1 MGQIIRCPLIGVSC
15 SKPITIEE
23 KSFFLAEAEKP
34 EPNRKRRITAI
45 NTALGNKYELKSAL
59 DEKGINAFT
68 CKICELIQVCAY
80 GIADITDNNPNVLLE
95 LGMMIALGKP
105 TIILLRRDQEMGL
118 NLPSD
123 LNAIEVIPFTEYID
137 IIDQFKKVVKKLPPP
152 VSPPNPIQDLEK
164 IQPKFATE
172 LKKIGDKVVKEFKKR
187 IVEAKLD
194 AITLGEGKKE
204 VPPQLDKR
212 LRSLEEKLEDLRGL
226 GFATDADT
234 ASSRAYY
241 FYNRGEY
248 EEALASLNWLAEL
261 RPDDPDTFSNRG
273 LAYYKLGRHE
283 ESLADYNRSLELRP
297 DYPATLTNRG
307 IAYGEMGK
315 HKEALANLNR
325 SLELRPDHPGT
336 LYNLACLF
344 SLWGKTGNALPY
356 LEKAI
361 GGDEKY
367 REKAKTDEDFN
378 NIREDARFKKL
389 IESD

>member
-1 MGQIIRCPLIGVSC
+1 M
-15 SKPITIEE
+15 
-23 KSFFLAEAEKP
+23 
-34 EPNRKRRITAI
+34 TAI
-45 NTALGNKYELKSAL
+45 KTALGNKYELKSAL
-59 DEKGINAFT
+59 GEKGINAFT

-152 VSPPNPIQDLEK
+152 VSPPTPIQDLER
-164 IQPKFATE
+164 IQPKFAAE
-172 LKKIGDKVVKEFKKR
+172 LKKIRDEVVKEFKES

-194 AITLGEGKKE
+194 VITPGEGKKE

-212 LRSLEEKLEDLRGL
+212 LKSLEEKLEDLRGL

-248 EEALASLNWLAEL
+248 DDALANYDLSLEL
-261 RPDDPDTFSNRG
+261 RPDDPVTIHNRG
-273 LAYYKLGRHE
+273 RTYAKMEKYK
-283 ESLADYNRSLELRP
+283 ESLAD
-297 DYPATLTNRG
+297 
-307 IAYGEMGK
+307 
-315 HKEALANLNR
+315 LNR
-325 SLELRPDHPGT
+325 SLELRPDHSDP
-336 LYNLACLF
+336 LYDIACCF
-344 SLWGKTGNALPY
+344 SLWKKPDEALAYLKRAIDMDKKY
-356 LEKAI
+356 LEM
-361 GGDEKY
+361 
-367 REKAKTDEDFN
+367 AKIDEDFN
-378 NIREDARFKKL
+378 NIREDPRFKKL
-389 IESD
+389 IESE